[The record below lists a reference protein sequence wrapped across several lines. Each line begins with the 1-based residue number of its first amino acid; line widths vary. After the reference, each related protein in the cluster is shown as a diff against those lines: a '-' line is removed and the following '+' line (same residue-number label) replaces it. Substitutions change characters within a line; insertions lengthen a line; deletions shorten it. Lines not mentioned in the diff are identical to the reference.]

1 MRRLESQLAQQKVS
15 HERQVKEFQDK
26 MAASPSPAGAKQGMS
41 AEQAICTMQVEK
53 LTEQLAEE
61 VSALAFVGED
71 APPQD
76 WRIIGLVQQA
86 AKHMG
91 ETIERLMCAADDSE
105 GMKAARQV
113 FKQLDTRLHLGTAQL

>member
-1 MRRLESQLAQQKVS
+1 
-15 HERQVKEFQDK
+15 
-26 MAASPSPAGAKQGMS
+26 MAASPSLAGAKQGMS

-53 LTEQLAEE
+53 LAEQMAEE

-76 WRIIGLVQQA
+76 WRLIGVGLQA
-86 AKHMG
+86 SKYMG
-91 ETIERLMCAADDSE
+91 ETIERLMYAADDSE
-105 GMKAARQV
+105 GMRAARQV